1 MRAYC
6 SLFVDA
12 GYLMAAAS
20 TRLTGT
26 PLRSAVEVDVPGLL
40 EDVSARVQADC
51 GLPLLRVSWYD
62 AGGRTGTPDQRQ
74 REIAELPGV
83 KVRLGRLGPNGEP
96 KGVDLKLALDLLA
109 QSRNRAA
116 DVVYLISGDDDLSE
130 AVQAAQELGVQ
141 VVGLVVPDEAGQAI
155 AVSRHLRRTFDRVV
169 HIDDATIDH
178 RVRRATVL
186 TAVPAPADAAVLRLP
201 VPPRLVPVSRP

>member
-62 AGGRTGTPDQRQ
+62 AGGRAGTPDQRQ

-83 KVRLGRLGPNGEP
+83 KVRLGRLGANAEGRRP
-96 KGVDLKLALDLLA
+96 
-109 QSRNRAA
+109 
-116 DVVYLISGDDDLSE
+116 
-130 AVQAAQELGVQ
+130 QARPG
-141 VVGLVVPDEAGQAI
+141 
-155 AVSRHLRRTFDRVV
+155 
-169 HIDDATIDH
+169 
-178 RVRRATVL
+178 
-186 TAVPAPADAAVLRLP
+186 PARP
-201 VPPRLVPVSRP
+201 VPQPGGRRCLPDLR

>member
-1 MRAYC
+1 
-6 SLFVDA
+6 
-12 GYLMAAAS
+12 
-20 TRLTGT
+20 
-26 PLRSAVEVDVPGLL
+26 
-40 EDVSARVQADC
+40 
-51 GLPLLRVSWYD
+51 
-62 AGGRTGTPDQRQ
+62 
-74 REIAELPGV
+74 
-83 KVRLGRLGPNGEP
+83 
-96 KGVDLKLALDLLA
+96 
-109 QSRNRAA
+109 
-116 DVVYLISGDDDLSE
+116 
-130 AVQAAQELGVQ
+130 VQAAQELGVQ